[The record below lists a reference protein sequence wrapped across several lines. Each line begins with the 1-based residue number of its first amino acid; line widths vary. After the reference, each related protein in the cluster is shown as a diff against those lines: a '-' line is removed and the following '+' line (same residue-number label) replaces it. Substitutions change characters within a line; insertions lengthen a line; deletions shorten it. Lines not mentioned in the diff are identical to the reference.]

1 MIAEL
6 VYLSIGGGLAGL
18 SVAGLLALRLRRQAK
33 VIENHNRQIYARIAP
48 GSRPRFAA
56 DFLAQL
62 HDGTLV
68 LAPPSM
74 W

>member
-48 GSRPRFAA
+48 RTEA